1 MKRRIIKVLL
11 YLIGTFCIVYPLCA
25 KFITF
30 RNQTKSI
37 YDYKKELAQMEQ
49 AELENKIKK
58 ADEFNKD
65 NSTESMI
72 VDPNDVGNP
81 NEAISTYSFLE
92 LGEMLGY
99 VEIPKINVNMPIYEG
114 VTIENLSKGVAHM
127 EETSLPNGENN
138 THSVLAGHT
147 GITNAIIFDD
157 LDVLEINDE
166 FYITFVNQKSKYKI
180 VDKRIVLPTETSSLK
195 IEDGRCLVTLVTC
208 TPKSVN
214 THRLLITGEKV
225 LDEKVIAGQEVQPEG
240 LPVAIEEPKEKSE
253 IDIIIS
259 FIKRNIKYFIII
271 IVFIILV
278 IIIEI
283 IGKLKNKKGEK

>member
-1 MKRRIIKVLL
+1 
-11 YLIGTFCIVYPLCA
+11 
-25 KFITF
+25 
-30 RNQTKSI
+30 
-37 YDYKKELAQMEQ
+37 
-49 AELENKIKK
+49 
-58 ADEFNKD
+58 
-65 NSTESMI
+65 MI

-208 TPKSVN
+208 TPRSVN
-214 THRLLITGEKV
+214 THRLLITGEKI
-225 LDEKVIAGQEVQPEG
+225 LDEKVIAGQEVQPEE
-240 LPVAIEEPKEKSE
+240 LPVKIEEHKEKSE
-253 IDIIIS
+253 IEIIIS
-259 FIKRNIKYFIII
+259 FIKRNIKYIIII
-271 IVFIILV
+271 IVFIIRLV
-278 IIIEI
+278 T
-283 IGKLKNKKGEK
+283 KSKTK